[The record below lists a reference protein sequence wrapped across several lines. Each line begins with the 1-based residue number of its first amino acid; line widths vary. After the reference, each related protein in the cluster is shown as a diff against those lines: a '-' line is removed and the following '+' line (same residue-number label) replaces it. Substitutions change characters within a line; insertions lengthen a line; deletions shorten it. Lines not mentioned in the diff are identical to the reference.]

1 MKKVLASVMVL
12 VLLATLSLTAFGA
25 GSPISVGEWLVEG
38 FTHYPGD
45 TEPLA
50 PTAVGQTT
58 ITFTKTPTE
67 PGYQFDGWTITLE
80 DGTTAV
86 LGVDYEIVSG
96 NSMSDT
102 IVIKPLNDITVT
114 ENYSKIPTTT
124 ETAPTKFDG
133 TVYPGGTGPVVPSG
147 GKITTPI
154 FEFIDWVMSLFD
166 KTPPTTTPPT
176 TTTPTTPGPTDK
188 GPTAPNTGGSN
199 LPAMGALALL
209 ALSVAFIAKKRY
221 TA

>member
-25 GSPISVGEWLVEG
+25 DSPISVGEWKVEG
-38 FTHYPGD
+38 FTHYPGAIN
-45 TEPLA
+45 PLDPA
-50 PTAVGQTT
+50 TVGQDT
-58 ITFTKTPTE
+58 ITYTKSPTQS
-67 PGYQFDGWTITLE
+67 GYQFDGWTIS
-80 DGTTAV
+80 GTE
-86 LGVDYEIVSG
+86 GVDYEIVSG
-96 NSMSDT
+96 DLTSDT
-102 IVIKPLNDITVT
+102 IVIRPLNDITVT
-114 ENYSKIPTTT
+114 ENYTKLPVS

-154 FEFIDWVMSLFD
+154 FEFIDWIMSLFD

-209 ALSVAFIAKKRY
+209 AMSAAFIAKKRY